1 MKYKCLKSKGRGDL
15 TVGKVY
21 EVTHSDSDGDHVI
34 KVDDGGNFYIKP
46 GKLDNIWATW
56 EFIGDEVTYTQRI
69 ANIKAE
75 LAQIE
80 QLQDAHVDDQLM
92 VQITK
97 LNIHVP
103 TLVEEL
109 ETMWALRNIF
119 TKYAWSTEDIASF
132 AKWVGNHKLS
142 GCNIREIADAAED
155 WEDIMSNDMD
165 DVENAI
171 ELWDSLDRDQRDFIG
186 ENDLEE
192 IMGMVEAYK
201 QIRDICN
208 D

>member
-15 TVGKVY
+15 TTGKVY
-21 EVTHSDSDGDHVI
+21 EVLRTDGDGDHVI
-34 KVDDGGNFYIKP
+34 MSDDGCNFYIKP
-46 GKLDNIWATW
+46 GHLDNIWATW
-56 EFIGDEVTYTQRI
+56 EFIDEATHTQRI
-69 ANIKAE
+69 ARIKAE
-75 LAQIE
+75 LAEIE

-92 VQITK
+92 NAISK

-109 ETMWALRNIF
+109 ETIWALRNIF
-119 TKYAWSTEDIASF
+119 IKHAWSTREIEGF
-132 AKWVGNHKLS
+132 AEWVGDHSMS
-142 GCNIREIADAAED
+142 GCNIMELVDSAKG
-155 WEDIMSNDMD
+155 WEDIMQNDMD

-171 ELWDSLDRDQRDFIG
+171 ELWDNLDCDQRDFIN

-192 IMGMVEAYK
+192 IRGMVDAYK